1 MIELYTYFQKLFAYV
16 NFKRKAVIL
25 NLWIMIEL
33 DPLYK
38 NVSDTSPPSLSKN
51 MKNERPTIYHLKEEN
66 PEIPYI

>member
-1 MIELYTYFQKLFAYV
+1 
-16 NFKRKAVIL
+16 
-25 NLWIMIEL
+25 MIEL